1 MNIAELAVKGLSAGE
16 HVSIIFEGQDYTN
29 VQMDQAAC
37 RLGNALKKLGVE
49 RGERVILQMPNS
61 PEVLQSFQAIW
72 KLGGICV
79 PINFQV
85 GAEEIG
91 YIYQDSGATTVIT
104 APEFMDKVRNARA
117 KSPDIKNVIVVSN
130 EPVEGTLNYEI
141 GRASCRV
148 RV

>member
-1 MNIAELAVKGLSAGE
+1 MNIAELAVRGLSAGE

-61 PEVLQSFQAIW
+61 PEVLQAFQAIW

-85 GAEEIG
+85 G
-91 YIYQDSGATTVIT
+91 
-104 APEFMDKVRNARA
+104 
-117 KSPDIKNVIVVSN
+117 
-130 EPVEGTLNYEI
+130 
-141 GRASCRV
+141 
-148 RV
+148 